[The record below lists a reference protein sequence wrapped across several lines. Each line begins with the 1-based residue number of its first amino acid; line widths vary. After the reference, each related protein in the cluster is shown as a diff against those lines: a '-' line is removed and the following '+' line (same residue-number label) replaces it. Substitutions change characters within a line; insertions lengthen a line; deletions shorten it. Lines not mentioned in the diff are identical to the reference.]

1 MTHPT
6 IADALSVPEAIA
18 TRRSIRTYTDQPVPQ
33 QDLDTI
39 LKLAGLAPSAWN
51 IQPWRFVVVR
61 NPEVKA
67 QIKGAAYGQGQIG
80 SAPVVLVVYSDM
92 QRALANLDDVVHPG
106 MPAEQRATSIQGI
119 LSAFA
124 NQSTEE
130 QEAWGAGQTY
140 IAIGYLSLAARSLGY
155 DTSLML
161 GFDPE
166 KVKEIL
172 DLPAHVR
179 IPALIPLGI
188 AAEAGF
194 PHYRHEPATITHI
207 ID

>member
-1 MTHPT
+1 MTT
-6 IADALSVPEAIA
+6 ETQTTALSVPEAIA
-18 TRRSIRTYTDQPVPQ
+18 TRRSIRKYTDQAVPQ

-51 IQPWRFVVVR
+51 IQPWRFAVVT

-67 QIKGAAYGQGQIG
+67 KLKAAAYGQGQIE

-92 QRALANLDDVVHPG
+92 QHALANLEDVLHPG
-106 MPAEQRATSIQGI
+106 LPVEQRAGSIAGI
-119 LSAFA
+119 LNAFA
-124 NQSTEE
+124 GQTTEE

-140 IAIGYLSLAARSLGY
+140 IAVGYLSLAARSLGY

-161 GFDPE
+161 GFNPE
-166 KVKEIL
+166 QVKEIL

-179 IPALIPLGI
+179 IPALIPLGV
-188 AAEAGF
+188 AAEEGF
-194 PHYRHEPATITHI
+194 PHFRYETSKIAQFVN
-207 ID
+207 

>member
-1 MTHPT
+1 MTET
-6 IADALSVPEAIA
+6 TVATALSVPEAIA
-18 TRRSIRTYTDQPVPQ
+18 TRRSIRKYTDQAVPQ

-51 IQPWRFVVVR
+51 IQPWRFAVVT

-67 QIKGAAYGQGQIG
+67 QLKAAAYGQGQVE

-92 QRALANLDDVVHPG
+92 QHALANLDDVIHPG
-106 MPAEQRATSIQGI
+106 IPAEQRAGSIEGI
-119 LSAFA
+119 LGAFA
-124 NQSTEE
+124 NQTTEE

-161 GFDPE
+161 GFNPE
-166 KVKEIL
+166 QVKEIL
-172 DLPAHVR
+172 GLPAHVR
-179 IPALIPLGI
+179 IPALVPLGV
-188 AAEAGF
+188 AAEEGY
-194 PHYRHEPATITHI
+194 PHFRYETSQIAQFVN
-207 ID
+207 